1 MFMASPLVFAWY
13 LKFASEDIISP
24 LLSCLTPSDC
34 FPEDSS
40 SPGRSLVEVKRERS
54 ANLDVN
60 SCFFYL
66 QPQSQ
71 RRYSSPRLSTF
82 RSLSNK
88 SRLLALHCI
97 SHAKPDACYRPLN

>member
-60 SCFFYL
+60 SCL
-66 QPQSQ
+66 SSISNPKAKGDIHPRDCPPSGVC
-71 RRYSSPRLSTF
+71 RTKVVYSPCIA
-82 RSLSNK
+82 
-88 SRLLALHCI
+88 LAMQNLT
-97 SHAKPDACYRPLN
+97 LV